1 VEITVLHN
9 LGIGLLL
16 GLLVGME
23 RERSQNPVAG
33 VRTFTL
39 ITMFGVLAGTLGASA
54 AAWLVPVALSAV
66 LVLLVVGN
74 LVLVK
79 QDAGDAGMTT
89 EIAALVMFAVGA
101 ALATGLRI
109 TAVVTAGVVALLL
122 HWKRPLHTVVKR
134 MGEGDVQAIMRLV
147 LVGLVI
153 LPLLPDQSYGPY
165 AVLNPFRIWLMVVL
179 IVGISLASWVVYR
192 LFGAR
197 AGTLLGGA
205 LGGLIS
211 STAATVSYARRTR
224 NAPADSAAAA
234 VMIAIASSVVFIRVL
249 FEIAIV
255 APTRLQALGAPLVA
269 MFAVMLVVTALTWL
283 RSRAELREP
292 AVSAAPSDLRA
303 AITFALLY
311 GAVLLGVAFARE
323 NLGQQGLYAV
333 AAISGL
339 TDMDAITLSTAQLVL
354 ADQLDT
360 ATGWRLIL
368 VGALANLVFKGG
380 AVALLGHR
388 RLTSTIAIAFGFAI
402 AGGILLLLFWP
413 DASP

>member
-1 VEITVLHN
+1 MENSILQN

-16 GLLVGME
+16 GMLVGLE
-23 RERSQNPVAG
+23 RERSQNPIAG

-39 ITMFGVLAGTLGASA
+39 ITLLGVLAGTIGALGGV
-54 AAWLVPVALSAV
+54 WIVPVALAAV
-66 LVLLVVGN
+66 LLLLVAGN
-74 LVLVK
+74 LVLARK
-79 QDAGDAGMTT
+79 GEGDAGMTT
-89 EIAALVMFAVGA
+89 EVAALVMFAVGA
-101 ALATGLRI
+101 ALAMGLRI

-122 HWKRPLHTVVKR
+122 HWKRPLHALVKR

-153 LPLLPDQSYGPY
+153 LPLLPDESYGPY

-179 IVGISLASWVVYR
+179 IVGISLVSWVVYR

-197 AGTLLGGA
+197 AGTLLSGA
-205 LGGLIS
+205 LGGMIS

-224 NAPADSAAAA
+224 SAPAGSAAAA

-249 FEIAIV
+249 FEIAVV
-255 APTRLQALGAPLVA
+255 APARLLELGGPLVA
-269 MFAVMLVVTALTWL
+269 MFGVMVLITIMMWM
-283 RSRAELREP
+283 RSRGELREP
-292 AVSAAPSDLRA
+292 IENSSPSDLRA

-311 GAVLLGVAFARE
+311 GAVLLAVAFAQA
-323 NLGQQGLYAV
+323 NLGRQGLYAV

-354 ADQLDT
+354 AGQLET

-368 VGALANLVFKGG
+368 IGSMANLVFKAG
-380 AVALLGHR
+380 AVAVLGHR
-388 RLTSTIAIAFGFAI
+388 RLTITVAIAFGIAI
-402 AGGILLLLFWP
+402 AGGVLLLLLWP
-413 DASP
+413 DG